1 MQSRKNRVYIASKL
15 GPMEEQVRT
24 LRDELTRRGYVI
36 IYDWTEHPV
45 QKPFAEHVEEAHAAA
60 EAMAE
65 AVRCCDILIVLC
77 APNGLGMHIET
88 GGALVTSIILSF
100 ITKQEQKQIYVI
112 GDGNERSVF
121 YFHRSVTRL
130 PSEAALLELLPD
142 ID

>member
-1 MQSRKNRVYIASKL
+1 MAELKNRVYIASKL
-15 GPMEEQVRT
+15 GPMEEMVQR
-24 LRDELTRRGYVI
+24 LRDELVGRGYII
-36 IYDWTEHPV
+36 IYDWTERPV
-45 QKPFAEHVEEAHAAA
+45 QRPFAEHADEAHEAA

-100 ITKQEQKQIYVI
+100 ITKQEQKKIYVI
-112 GDGNERSVF
+112 GEGNERSVF

-130 PSEAALLELLPD
+130 PSTKTLLEMLPCVS
-142 ID
+142 